1 MNDDMQPPKKLDS
14 ALTVVIEGG
23 FLDAL
28 NSYRRARYEFMTTS
42 HPHGS
47 EKYEDLAQ
55 TVETRSIGIANWLN
69 NQIMEQL
76 DELDS

>member
-28 NSYRRARYEFMTTS
+28 NSYRRASYEFMTTA

-55 TVETRSIGIANWLN
+55 TLETRSIGVATWLS
-69 NQIMEQL
+69 NQIKTQL
-76 DELDS
+76 GEE